1 VTTDVEDDATAA
13 RDRQTVSADGLA
25 DDMPGL
31 LGRAARVAGTA
42 RQFAARPSV
51 RPWLLLAAAAV
62 FVAMAV
68 GSFNALP
75 DEGRS
80 GDLWLVAVLVLVAT
94 PATLALNALEYRSM
108 AQALQHDIGFD
119 GAVRVSLVASLA
131 NYLPAPGGVAVRTAA
146 LKREGSTVGS
156 ALSIN
161 AIAVVIWA
169 GSAAAF
175 AGVGLLAGTDR
186 AGAGVLAAVAGVAG
200 VAAAALLLRRQGGT
214 WRRDFVR
221 LLLVE
226 SGLVLVSG
234 LRVWI
239 SLAAIGEGAALGA
252 AIAIACSTV
261 IAALVGIF
269 PAGLGLREGI
279 AGGLAAAVSVPVAA
293 AVAASAVDRVASQ
306 VGMALCAPVLGV
318 RWRDVVGGRSADDEV
333 DAAHIEAG
341 TPADLPAEAE
351 GDAAGGG
358 PSGGAPQR
366 W

>member
-1 VTTDVEDDATAA
+1 MTTDVEDDAADAT
-13 RDRQTVSADGLA
+13 DRQTVPADGFA

-42 RQFAARPSV
+42 RRFAARPSV
-51 RPWLLLAAAAV
+51 RPWLLLGAAAV

-80 GDLWLVAVLVLVAT
+80 GNLWLVAVLVLVAT
-94 PATLALNALEYRSM
+94 PATLVLNALEYRSM
-108 AQALQHDIGFD
+108 AHALDHDIDFD
-119 GAVRVSLVASLA
+119 AAVRVSLVASLA

-146 LKREGSTVGS
+146 LKKEGSTVGS

-161 AIAVVIWA
+161 AVAVVIWA

-175 AGVGLLAGTDR
+175 AGIGLLAGTSR
-186 AGAGVLAAVAGVAG
+186 LGAGAVATVAG
-200 VAAAALLLRRQGGT
+200 VAAVAGGGLLLRRQRAD
-214 WRRDFVR
+214 WRRNFLR
-221 LLLVE
+221 LFLVE

-239 SLAAIGEGAALGA
+239 SLAAIGEATPLGA
-252 AIAIACSTV
+252 AIAIASSTV

-279 AGGLAAAVSVPVAA
+279 AGALAAAVSVPVAA

-306 VGMALCAPVLGV
+306 IGMALCAPIMGV
-318 RWRDVVGGRSADDEV
+318 RWRDIVGSKTQGDPDIPAN
-333 DAAHIEAG
+333 I
-341 TPADLPAEAE
+341 PAD
-351 GDAAGGG
+351 
-358 PSGGAPQR
+358 
-366 W
+366 